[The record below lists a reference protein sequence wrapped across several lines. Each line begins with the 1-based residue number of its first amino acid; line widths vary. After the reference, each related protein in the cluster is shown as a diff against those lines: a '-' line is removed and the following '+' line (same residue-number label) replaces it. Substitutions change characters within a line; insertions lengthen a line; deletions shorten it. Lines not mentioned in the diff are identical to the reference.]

1 MSDTI
6 EIRPARG
13 EDVAAIDGLFLRT
26 FPAPEEARLV
36 RDLCIDGDMVLMLVA
51 TEEYGT
57 VVGSVAFSRMAVE
70 VNAKSVPSV
79 ALAPVAVERDYR
91 RQGIAEALIQA
102 GLERLEQ
109 EGVVLC
115 FVLGEPDYYGRFG
128 FAADVASGFESP
140 YAGDYFM
147 ATPLQGGLIPCG
159 VRGRADHAGAFAR
172 LGQAE

>member
-1 MSDTI
+1 MSDI

-13 EDVAAIDGLFLRT
+13 DDVAAIDGLFLRT

-51 TEEYGT
+51 SEADV

-70 VNAKSVPSV
+70 VGGKSVPAV

-91 RQGIAEALIQA
+91 QQGIAEALIQA

-147 ATPLQGGLIPCG
+147 AMPLQGGLIPCG
-159 VRGRADHAGAFAR
+159 VRGRADHAPAFAR